1 MKIMAAATARNI
13 TKNEEKRYDRAK
25 KIINDV
31 ITRSAEFGKKETSLH
46 IANLN
51 TKYIDRLLKEL
62 KEAGYVIK
70 KVEYIGRTRMRTMGV
85 YIIVSWA
92 GVPSFEAP

>member
-31 ITRSAEFGKKETSLH
+31 ITRSAEFGEKETSLH
-46 IANLN
+46 ITNLN
-51 TKYIDRLLKEL
+51 TKYIDRLLKEF
-62 KEAGYVIK
+62 KEAGYAIK
-70 KVEYIGRTRMRTMGV
+70 KVEYTGRTKIRTMGV
-85 YIIVSWA
+85 YITISWA